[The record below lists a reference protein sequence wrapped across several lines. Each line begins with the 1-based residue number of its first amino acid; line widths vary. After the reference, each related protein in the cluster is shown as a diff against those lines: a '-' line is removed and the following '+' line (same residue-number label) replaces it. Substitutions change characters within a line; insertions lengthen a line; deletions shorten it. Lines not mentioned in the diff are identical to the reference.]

1 MRRPEPSE
9 YDVFYAGY
17 IGRVPETDVLPV
29 LEAQVD
35 EIRRLAAAVPKEKE
49 SYRYAPGK
57 WSVRQIFGHLS
68 DTERLF
74 GYRAAC
80 IARGDRTPLPGI
92 EQDEYVEAAR
102 FDEIPLVD
110 LADELIHLRL
120 GNLPTF
126 RRLEPEEW
134 SRKGTASGR
143 PITVRALAYL
153 LAGHIRHHVGVFDER
168 YGIRA

>member
-9 YDVFYAGY
+9 YNEFYAGY
-17 IGRVPETDVLPV
+17 VGTVPETEVLPV

-35 EIRRLAAAVPKEKE
+35 EIRRLAAAVPKELE
-49 SYRYAPGK
+49 SHRYAPGK
-57 WSVRQIFGHLS
+57 WSVRQVFGHLS
-68 DTERLF
+68 DAERLF

-80 IARGDRTPLPGI
+80 IARGDRTPLPGFD
-92 EQDEYVEAAR
+92 QDEYMKTAR
-102 FDEIPLVD
+102 FDESPLAE

-126 RRLEPEEW
+126 RRLPAEGW
-134 SRKGTASGR
+134 SRQGTASGF
-143 PITVRALAYL
+143 PITVRALAYIM
-153 LAGHIRHHVGVFDER
+153 AGHIRHHVAVFDER